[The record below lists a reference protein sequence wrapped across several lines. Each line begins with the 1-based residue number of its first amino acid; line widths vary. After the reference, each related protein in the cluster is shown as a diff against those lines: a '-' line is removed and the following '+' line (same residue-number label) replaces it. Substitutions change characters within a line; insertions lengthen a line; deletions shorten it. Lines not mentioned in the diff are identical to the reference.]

1 MEPLALFFV
10 LLIAAYFAVQFS
22 LLYRTRNQQGRPAPD
37 LRDLVDPEQ
46 LRKPRLVFYFW
57 SPACPM
63 CGQVTRVID
72 PLLETR
78 EDIIKVNALEQPE
91 LARRFRVMGT
101 PTLLVVADGYTRR
114 VLVGAKGETVIRELL
129 G

>member
-1 MEPLALFFV
+1 MEPLSLFFV
-10 LLIAAYFAVQFS
+10 LLIAAYFTVQFS
-22 LLYRTRNQQGRPAPD
+22 LLYRTRNQEGRPAPD
-37 LRDLVDPEQ
+37 LSDLLAPEQ
-46 LRKPRLVFYFW
+46 LQGHRLVFYFW

-78 EDIIKVNALEQPE
+78 DDIIKVNALEQAE

-101 PTLLVVADGYTRR
+101 PTLLVVSGGYIRR
-114 VLVGAKGETVIRELL
+114 VLVGAKSEKLIRELL

>member
-1 MEPLALFFV
+1 MDRLAVFFA
-10 LLIAAYFAVQFS
+10 LLIAAYFGFQFW
-22 LLYRTRNQQGRPAPD
+22 LLYRTRNQQGRPAPELSD
-37 LRDLVDPEQ
+37 LLDPA
-46 LRKPRLVFYFW
+46 LLAKPRLVFYFW

-72 PLLETR
+72 SLQESR
-78 EDIIKVNALEQPE
+78 DDIVKINAIEQPE

-101 PTLLVVADGYTRR
+101 PTLLSVSDGRIQR
-114 VLVGAKGETVIRELL
+114 ILVGAKSEKAIRELV

>member
-1 MEPLALFFV
+1 MSPLAIFFV
-10 LLIAAYFAVQFS
+10 CLIAAYFGFQFW

-37 LRDLVDPEQ
+37 LSDLLDADT
-46 LRKPRLVFYFW
+46 LARPRLVFYFW

-72 PLLETR
+72 PLLESR
-78 EDIIKVNALEQPE
+78 EDIIKINAMEQPE

-101 PTLLVVADGYTRR
+101 PTLLVVSNGYILR
-114 VLVGAKGETVIRELL
+114 VLVGAKSEKAILELV